1 MPRVC
6 GCVSL
11 WMTVN
16 LWGRTFGSRGVTLD
30 CGTMNVKNTFSEA
43 QYMRC
48 CAVPLCGSEN
58 GATCDLVCVAQR
70 VVAGWDRWDNVRGC
84 APWEGGSSGC

>member
-30 CGTMNVKNTFSEA
+30 CGTMTECEEHVQRGTVCE
-43 QYMRC
+43 M
-48 CAVPLCGSEN
+48 LCP
-58 GATCDLVCVAQR
+58 AALWLR
-70 VVAGWDRWDNVRGC
+70 VWGHV
-84 APWEGGSSGC
+84 